1 MKDLFSKAKELI
13 DSASHIALST
23 HSNPDLDGLG
33 SLLAL
38 ESVLRDMGKNT
49 YAFSIGPV
57 SESLKILPHQIITNE
72 LDPEKI
78 DLVIGLDYGSPQR
91 LEILRCYPEIKADFL
106 TFDHHAV
113 GEHKGFKIVDA
124 EISSTAEMVHDFLN
138 FIEAPIDKTVAFCL
152 LAGIMDDT
160 GAFRYANTSA
170 QTLRVAGELMLKGAS
185 PAKISRGS
193 YNLNLDEK
201 FSALNEVF
209 DRIQTGARTDFVF
222 AVIDNELFDRLSAG
236 LNEIGLASILSA
248 APEAK
253 IAATLTEKTPGV
265 FDVSLRSQQDRGTD
279 VGKIAAAFGGGGHRL
294 AAAFRCAETPAKIV
308 ARIEQLLSVA
318 AELND

>member
-1 MKDLFSKAKELI
+1 MNDLFHKARQMI
-13 DSASHIALST
+13 DNAQHIALST
-23 HSNPDLDGLG
+23 HEDPDLDGLG

-38 ESVLRDMGKNT
+38 ESVLRAMGKNT

-138 FIEAPIDKTVAFCL
+138 FIEAPINSSVALCL
-152 LAGIMDDT
+152 LAGIVSDT

-170 QTLRVAGELMLKGAS
+170 KTLKAAGELMLKGAS
-185 PAKISRGS
+185 LAKISQAGQ
-193 YNLNLDEK
+193 NLNLDEK

-209 DRIQTGARTDFVF
+209 DRIQTGARTDLVF
-222 AVIDNELFDRLSAG
+222 AVINNELFNRLSAG
-236 LNEIGLASILSA
+236 LNEIGAASILSA

-253 IAATLTEKTPGV
+253 IAATLTEKTPGI
-265 FDVSLRSQQDRGTD
+265 FDVSLRSQQDRGVD
-279 VGKIAAAFGGGGHRL
+279 VARLAAAFGGGGHCL
-294 AAAFRCAETPAKIV
+294 ASGFRSSDSPEKIV
-308 ARIEQLLSVA
+308 AEIEQFLLSA
-318 AELND
+318 AE